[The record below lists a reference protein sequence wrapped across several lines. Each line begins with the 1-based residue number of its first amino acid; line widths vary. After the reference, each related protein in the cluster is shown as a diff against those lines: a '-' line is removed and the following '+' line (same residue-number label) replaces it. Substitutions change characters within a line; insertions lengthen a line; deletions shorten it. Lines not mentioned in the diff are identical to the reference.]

1 MRDEASLR
9 RLAEMDIDV
18 YVPRLVREVAASNRT
33 VASAAERESPPRAR
47 VVLLASDENTGAK
60 ALLAQIARALAF
72 ARIDSAVEQSMDPN
86 DSGAA
91 AVVAFGEAFARDLEN
106 AEPAERRKRLQWISA
121 PDIVTIGARAHAK
134 RALWNELRPM
144 IRALRD
150 RAGQGC

>member
-18 YVPRLVREVAASNRT
+18 YVPRLVRELATLDRT
-33 VASAAERESPPRAR
+33 VASAERESPSRAR
-47 VVLLASDENTGAK
+47 VVLLARDESTAAK

-72 ARIDSAVEQSMDPN
+72 AGIDTAVEQSMDPN

-106 AEPAERRKRLQWISA
+106 AVPAERRKRLQWISA
-121 PDIVTIGARAHAK
+121 ADIVTIGASAQAK
-134 RALWNELRPM
+134 RALWDELRPM

-150 RAGQGC
+150 RAGQGG